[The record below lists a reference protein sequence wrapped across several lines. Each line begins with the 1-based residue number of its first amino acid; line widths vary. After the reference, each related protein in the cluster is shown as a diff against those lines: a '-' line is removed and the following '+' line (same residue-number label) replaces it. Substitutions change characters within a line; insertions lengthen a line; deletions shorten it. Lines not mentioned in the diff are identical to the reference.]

1 MPLSVPGDLVH
12 VPVNLCPGKQNRRC
26 RPGAQAGYPWT
37 GGLCAEPV
45 VFQPLHPRLWP
56 LKGTHIVGANS
67 VGLSTRISYY
77 LGEVGDPG
85 QVARSPLLL
94 VRHRVPFL
102 PLQWQGAAVGMTP
115 CVPAGP
121 GGYAVLGGVGW
132 SASCIAVSSTYM
144 AVVVEAVTTASPW
157 PPGQDNLLTGEP
169 TGRIWCGMCSSWF
182 LIDLT

>member
-94 VRHRVPFL
+94 VRH
-102 PLQWQGAAVGMTP
+102 P
-115 CVPAGP
+115 CAFFATSMAGCSCRDDPVCSRWP
-121 GGYAVLGGVGW
+121 GRLCSAGW
-132 SASCIAVSSTYM
+132 GWVVSKLHSCIQHLY
-144 AVVVEAVTTASPW
+144 
-157 PPGQDNLLTGEP
+157 
-169 TGRIWCGMCSSWF
+169 GRGCGGCDYS
-182 LIDLT
+182 